1 MKKLFAPLLLVSAAA
16 ALFAQAASAEELTG
30 TLKKIKDTG
39 VIALGVRESSIPFS
53 YSNNNGK
60 TIGYSQEIALKIV
73 DAVKKELK
81 APNLKVT
88 ETPITS
94 QNRLSLIQNGT
105 IDLECGSTTHTF
117 ERAKQ
122 VGFSHNIFLYSIKM
136 IAKTGSGIT
145 DLDSLK
151 GKTIATTAG
160 TTADRILSGKRGELG
175 FNLIQAKDHAEGF
188 LALKVGRAA
197 AFVMDEPLL
206 YGQRAALAADEAKNY
221 EIVGP
226 NIQFENYACMMR
238 RDDPAFTKVVD
249 TVIADM
255 EKSGEMEKLYN
266 KWFTQPVP
274 PKGQNMNYPMTP
286 EMRAMFKDPIT
297 KAYD

>member
-16 ALFAQAASAEELTG
+16 ALFAQTASAQELTG

-53 YSNNNGK
+53 YTDNNGK

-73 DAVKKELK
+73 DAVKKELNM
-81 APNLKVT
+81 PNLKVT

-94 QNRLSLIQNGT
+94 QNRIALMQNGT

-136 IAKTGSGIT
+136 IAKKGSGIT
-145 DLDSLK
+145 DLNSLK
-151 GKTIATTAG
+151 GKTISTTAG
-160 TTADRILSGKRGELG
+160 TTADRILSGKKGEIG
-175 FNLIQAKDHAEGF
+175 FNLIQTKEHSDGF
-188 LALKVGRAA
+188 LTVKQGRAV

-206 YGQRAALAADEAKNY
+206 YGQRAALSADEGKNY

-226 NIQFENYACMMR
+226 NLQFENYACMLR
-238 RDDPAFTKVVD
+238 KDDPAFTKVVD
-249 TVIADM
+249 TTIASM
-255 EKSGEMEKLYN
+255 EKSGEMTKLYD

-274 PKGQNMNYPMTP
+274 PKGQNMNYPMTA
-286 EMRAMFKDPIT
+286 EMKAMFKDPIT

>member
-16 ALFAQAASAEELTG
+16 ALFAHTASAQELTG
-30 TLKKIKDTG
+30 TLKKIKDSG

-53 YSNNNGK
+53 YSDNSGK

-73 DAVKKELK
+73 DAVKKDLNM
-81 APNLKVT
+81 PNLKVT

-94 QNRLSLIQNGT
+94 QNRIALMQNGT

-145 DLDSLK
+145 DLNSLK

-160 TTADRILSGKRGELG
+160 TTADRILSGKKGEIG
-175 FNLIQAKDHAEGF
+175 FNLIQTKEHSDGF
-188 LALKVGRAA
+188 LTVKQGRAV

-206 YGQRAALAADEAKNY
+206 YGQRAALSADEAKGY

-226 NIQFENYACMMR
+226 NLQFENYACMTRMN
-238 RDDPAFTKVVD
+238 DAPFTKVVN

-255 EKSGEMEKLYN
+255 EKSGEMTKLYD

-274 PKGQNMNYPMTP
+274 PKGQNMNYPMTA